1 MKRTIATLIATLAL
15 TMAIGTAGAEL
26 PEHGHI
32 FVQRPVAEFL
42 PDGPQGAGVYL
53 VDYRKCVDLAGN
65 QALTLRAQHTH
76 LHFGTGGEALF
87 EHAEHVVIPVAPFP
101 GVPWTGCD
109 DFGDFVPFLVPGQ

>member
-1 MKRTIATLIATLAL
+1 MKRTIATLVAMLAL
-15 TMAIGTAGAEL
+15 TMTIGPAGAQL

-32 FVQRPVAEFL
+32 LLQRPVVDFL
-42 PDGPQGAGVYL
+42 PEGPQGPGVYL

-65 QALTLRAQHTH
+65 QALPLRAQHTH

-87 EHAEHVVIPVAPFP
+87 EHAGHVVIPVAPFP